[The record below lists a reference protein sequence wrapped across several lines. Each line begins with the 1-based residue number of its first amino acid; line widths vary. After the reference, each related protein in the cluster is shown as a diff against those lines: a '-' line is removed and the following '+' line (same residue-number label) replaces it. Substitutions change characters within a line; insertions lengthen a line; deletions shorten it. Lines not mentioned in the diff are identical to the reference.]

1 MTKATVI
8 YHKPVTPPPTVVLEV
23 PLSTAEVLYKLLYAA
38 VAGSG
43 VGRESLNDVWKS
55 LKAAGVELSTEVR
68 FDDCAHIKDV

>member
-38 VAGSG
+38 VVGPG
-43 VGRESLNDVWKS
+43 VGRERV
-55 LKAAGVELSTEVR
+55 
-68 FDDCAHIKDV
+68 